1 MRLSQCPSAFA
12 QSLRTRSA
20 APVSTFPRLLSVETL
35 TEAPRAQSLMKH
47 HFTHVGL
54 GSAGRS
60 HDCLREICGNQPC
73 SVVLRG
79 AIATGSRQQLIEF
92 TVIPS
97 QLPSS

>member
-1 MRLSQCPSAFA
+1 
-12 QSLRTRSA
+12 
-20 APVSTFPRLLSVETL
+20 
-35 TEAPRAQSLMKH
+35 
-47 HFTHVGL
+47 
-54 GSAGRS
+54 
-60 HDCLREICGNQPC
+60 LREICGNQPC